1 MLQQVQ
7 PTTLTVLQPCT
18 GDKAYNVLAKIE
30 QTLTPAAIIAKGD
43 LIMTQGNKL
52 ELIKQ
57 IIKVIE
63 FYLKVIGREM
73 EIFQIQILAGD
84 LYTKFRTDTIDDI
97 ILFFKMI
104 RNDEL
109 GKIGYQ
115 ESLRDKIIAY
125 VVPYMQYKSE
135 QRERLIKVK
144 KRKLQS
150 KPVEKIS
157 EEAFE
162 KFTELQNS
170 IKTPAHTK
178 AATFSINSILK
189 SSDAYHQA
197 LPASCKKLSDSD
209 LKYELLRTQYNDKYA
224 YEILLQEQQ
233 RRKDENPGK
242 KKKKDK

>member
-7 PTTLTVLQPCT
+7 PTTLMALQPCT
-18 GDKAYNVLAKIE
+18 GDKAYNVIAKLE
-30 QTLTPAAIIAKGD
+30 QTLTPAEIITNRK
-43 LIMTQGNKL
+43 LIMSQGNKL
-52 ELIKQ
+52 EVIKQ

-84 LYTKFRTDTIDDI
+84 LYTKFRTDTFDDI
-97 ILFFKMI
+97 VLFFKMI

-125 VVPYMQYKSE
+125 VGPYMHYKSE
-135 QRERLIKVK
+135 QRERLIKIRE
-144 KRKLQS
+144 RKQRA
-150 KPVEKIS
+150 KPVESIS
-157 EEAFE
+157 PEAFE

-170 IKTPAHTK
+170 IKTPQQK
-178 AATFSINSILK
+178 KSETFSLNSILK
-189 SSDAYHQA
+189 SADAYHQS
-197 LPASCKKLSDSD
+197 LPESCKKLTDSN
-209 LKYELLRTQYNDKYA
+209 LSYELIRTQYNDKYA
-224 YEILLQEQQ
+224 YEILLAEQQ
-233 RRKDENPGK
+233 RRKDEKPAK